1 VYGLYTLAT
10 VMSYVPSV
18 AVFEIEECRD
28 HFEFKSNPTPSREA
42 VIIVTGVVAL
52 PLAQWLSVT

>member
-28 HFEFKSNPTPSREA
+28 SRGRIQKNIRFEIRKF
-42 VIIVTGVVAL
+42 
-52 PLAQWLSVT
+52 